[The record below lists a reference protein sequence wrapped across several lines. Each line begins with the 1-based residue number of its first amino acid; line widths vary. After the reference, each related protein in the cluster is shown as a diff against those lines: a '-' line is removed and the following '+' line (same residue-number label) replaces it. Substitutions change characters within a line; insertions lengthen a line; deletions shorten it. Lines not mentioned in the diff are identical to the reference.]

1 MKLSQH
7 IIFENDDLVVINKP
21 SGLLSIPDREGKEQ
35 SLKSLLQQAYGQIFT
50 VHRLD
55 KDTSGVIVFAK
66 NEEAHKFLSQ
76 QFEDRQTEKLYN
88 GIVIGEP
95 APEQGSVDAPIAP
108 HPVKLGMMTIHRNGK
123 AALTDYKVLD
133 SFGTYSWMEFRIHTG
148 RTHQIRIH
156 MKEIGYPLVAD
167 DLYGDG
173 KPILLSALKPK
184 FKLSK
189 YSEEQP
195 ILGRLALHAASLG
208 IMLPGNIQQ
217 TFVAEAPKDM
227 RATLQQLEKI
237 KQKKKR

>member
-35 SLKSLLQQAYGQIFT
+35 SLKALLQQAYRQIFT

-55 KDTSGVIVFAK
+55 KDTSGVIIFAK
-66 NEEAHKFLSQ
+66 NEAAHKFLSQ

-95 APEQGSVDAPIAP
+95 APEEGSVDAPIAP
-108 HPVKLGMMTIHRNGK
+108 HPVKLGMMTIHRSGK

-167 DLYGDG
+167 ELYGDG

-189 YSEEQP
+189 YAEEQP

-208 IMLPGNIQQ
+208 IILPGNMKQ

>member
-21 SGLLSIPDREGKEQ
+21 SGLLSIPDREGKEL
-35 SLKSLLQQAYGQIFT
+35 SLKVLLQQAYGQIFT

-66 NEEAHKFLSQ
+66 NETAHKFLSL
-76 QFEDRQTEKLYN
+76 QFEERQTEKIYN

-108 HPVKLGMMTIHRNGK
+108 HHVKPGMMSIHRSGK
-123 AALTDYKVLD
+123 QALTDYKVLD
-133 SFGTYSWMEFRIHTG
+133 SFGAYSWMEFRIHTG

-173 KPILLSALKPK
+173 KPILLSALKAK
-184 FKLSK
+184 FKLAK
-189 YSEEQP
+189 YAEEQP
-195 ILGRLALHAASLG
+195 ILGRLALHASSLG
-208 IMLPGNIQQ
+208 ILLPDNQRQ
-217 TFVAEAPKDM
+217 TFVAEAPKDL

-237 KQKKKR
+237 KQKKRR

>member
-1 MKLSQH
+1 MKA
-7 IIFENDDLVVINKP
+7 
-21 SGLLSIPDREGKEQ
+21 
-35 SLKSLLQQAYGQIFT
+35 LLQQAFGQIFT

-66 NEEAHKFLSQ
+66 NETAHKLLSQ
-76 QFEDRQTEKLYN
+76 QFEDRQTEKIYN
-88 GIVIGEP
+88 GMVLGEP
-95 APEQGSVDAPIAP
+95 IPESGSVDAPIAP
-108 HPVKLGMMTIHRNGK
+108 HPVKPGMMSIHRSGK
-123 AALTDYKVLD
+123 QALTDYKVLE
-133 SFGTYSWMEFRIHTG
+133 SFGAYSWMEFRIHTG

-167 DLYGDG
+167 ELYGDG
-173 KPILLSALKPK
+173 KAILLSALKPK

-189 YSEEQP
+189 YTEEQP

-208 IMLPGNIQQ
+208 MVLPDGKKQ
-217 TFVAEAPKDM
+217 TFIAEAPKDL